1 MSIFKIVWKNIR
13 QRSLASVLTMFSI
26 MLGVALVVSI
36 LILKQESSD
45 AFNQTA
51 TGYEIIV
58 GPKGSSLQL
67 TLNTIY
73 QIGVPIQNMPYDTYT
88 KFKDDKRVKLAIPY
102 VLGDNFKNHRFIGT
116 VSEIFS
122 DFSYQKDKKYQL
134 KEGRFFTKDFEVV
147 IGNETALKT
156 GLKIGDK
163 FAGSHGVESYEGY
176 EGMFE
181 HAEFKFTVV
190 GILEKTFTP
199 IDKVIFTSMNSI
211 WEIHHHEAEEKL
223 KERTDAA
230 TDTAKHD
237 GHNHEG
243 HNHDKDGQSTDEVH
257 IKDSD
262 KSVTA
267 VLVSLKSPVYFDLLR
282 RQINENKYEGINA
295 QAVIPVFEI
304 KQLFDIIGNINSIL
318 IIIAYLVVFV
328 AVISILVSIYNS
340 MNERKRDIAIMRSLG
355 AKKQTILNIIL
366 IEGFIIS
373 FIGGILGIIISHLLI
388 FIFKDT
394 ISNIAGIQISGTV
407 FNIFEFYILTG
418 TVLLGLIVTIIP
430 ALKAYNT
437 DVASNL
443 APVS

>member
-1 MSIFKIVWKNIR
+1 MSLFKIVWKSIK

-36 LILKQESSD
+36 LILKQESQD
-45 AFNQTA
+45 AFSQTA

-88 KFKDDKRVKLAIPY
+88 KLKDDKRVKLAIPY
-102 VLGDNFKNHRFIGT
+102 VLGDNFKNHRLIGT
-116 VSEIFS
+116 VPEVFT

-134 KEGRFFTKDFEVV
+134 KDGKFFTKDFEAV

-156 GLKIGDK
+156 GLKVGDT
-163 FAGSHGVESYEGY
+163 FIGSHGVESYEGS

-181 HAEFKFTVV
+181 HAEFKFTVT

-199 IDKVIFTSMNSI
+199 IDKVVFTSMNSV
-211 WEIHHHEAEEKL
+211 WEIHHHEAEEKY
-223 KERTDAA
+223 KERN
-230 TDTAKHD
+230 DTTHR
-237 GHNHEG
+237 EM
-243 HNHDKDGQSTDEVH
+243 E
-257 IKDSD
+257 
-262 KSVTA
+262 KSITA
-267 VLVSLKSPVYFDLLR
+267 ILISLKSPVYFDLLR
-282 RQINENKYEGINA
+282 RQINENKFEGINA
-295 QAVIPVFEI
+295 QAVIPTFEI

-355 AKKQTILNIIL
+355 ARKNTILNIIL
-366 IEGFIIS
+366 IEGFIVS
-373 FIGGILGIIISHLLI
+373 FIGGLFGIIVSHVLI
-388 FIFKDT
+388 FLFRDT
-394 ISNIAGIQISGTV
+394 ISNTAGIQISGTL
-407 FNIFEFYILTG
+407 FNIFEFYILAG
-418 TVLLGLIVTIIP
+418 TVALGLIVTLIP

>member
-1 MSIFKIVWKNIR
+1 MSIFRIVWKNIR

-36 LILKQESSD
+36 LILKHESSD

-88 KFKDDKRVKLAIPY
+88 KLKDDKRVKLAIPY

-116 VSEIFS
+116 TPEIFS
-122 DFSYQKDKKYQL
+122 DFSYQKDKKYRL
-134 KEGRFFTKDFEVV
+134 KEGRFFTKDFEAV

-156 GLKIGDK
+156 GLKIGDT

-181 HAEFKFTVV
+181 HAEFKFTVT

-199 IDKVIFTSMNSI
+199 TDKVIFTSMNSI

-223 KERTDAA
+223 KERTGG
-230 TDTAKHD
+230 TIDTAKHD
-237 GHNHEG
+237 GHNHSKDEEG
-243 HNHDKDGQSTDEVH
+243 VHELKDA
-257 IKDSD
+257 D

-267 VLVSLKSPVYFDLLR
+267 ILVSLKSPVFFDLLR

-355 AKKQTILNIIL
+355 ARKQTILNIIL

-373 FIGGILGIIISHLLI
+373 FIGGILGITISHLLI

-418 TVLLGLIVTIIP
+418 TVLLGLIVTVIP

-437 DVASNL
+437 DVAGNL

>member
-1 MSIFKIVWKNIR
+1 MSIFRIVLKNIK
-13 QRSLASVLTMFSI
+13 QRSLASVLTVFSI
-26 MLGVALVVSI
+26 MLGVALVISI
-36 LILKQESSD
+36 LILKQESQD

-51 TGYEIIV
+51 TGYELIV

-73 QIGVPIQNMPYDTYT
+73 HIGVPIQNIPFDTYT
-88 KFKDDKRVKLAIPY
+88 KLKDDKRVKLAIPY
-102 VLGDNFKNHRFIGT
+102 VLGDNYKNHRLIGT
-116 VSEIFS
+116 VPEIFS
-122 DFSYQKDKKYQL
+122 EFNYQKDKKYKL
-134 KEGRFFTKDFEVV
+134 KEGKFFEKDFEAV
-147 IGNETALKT
+147 IGSETALKT

-163 FAGSHGVESYEGY
+163 FSGSHGVEAYENAGDILD
-176 EGMFE
+176 
-181 HAEFKFTVV
+181 HKEFKFTVT

-199 IDKVIFTSMNSI
+199 TDNVIFTSMNSI
-211 WEIHHHEAEEKL
+211 WGIHHHEAEEKRNEN
-223 KERTDAA
+223 KPKDEHE
-230 TDTAKHD
+230 HD
-237 GHNHEG
+237 EHSNE
-243 HNHDKDGQSTDEVH
+243 

-267 VLVSLKSPVYFDLLR
+267 ILVSLKNPVYFDLLR

-318 IIIAYLVVFV
+318 IVIAYLVIFV

-355 AKKQTILNIIL
+355 ARKNTILNIIL
-366 IEGFIIS
+366 TEGFLVS
-373 FIGGILGIIISHLLI
+373 FIGGGLGIIISHILI
-388 FIFKDT
+388 FILKDT
-394 ISNIAGIQISGTV
+394 ISNIAGIQINGTG
-407 FNIFEFYILTG
+407 FYPFELYILAG
-418 TVLLGLIVTIIP
+418 TVLLGVFVTLIP